1 MDLVLRLLL
10 EIGFCFMTGGLG
22 TLIKEQ
28 STAAAVSS
36 EFPFCGPTRGHIRIP
51 RYTISDWQARSDVSF
66 EPDYT
71 RTPIRPVAISVVAQ
85 RRSRLSQALRRSASP
100 SFS

>member
-51 RYTISDWQARSDVSF
+51 RYTISDWQALPTQERQSD
-66 EPDYT
+66 PW
-71 RTPIRPVAISVVAQ
+71 
-85 RRSRLSQALRRSASP
+85 RLVLLPRGDRG
-100 SFS
+100 